1 MSQPRFHLRALLFV
15 SGLTLGSLLSTTWFV
30 HATAIEADALE
41 PVASTTLPL
50 DMLQTFT
57 QTFAHIKGF
66 YVEDKTDEAL
76 IESALRGMVQD
87 LDPHSSILS
96 KNEYSELRDSIR
108 GEFGGLGMEVTVD
121 DGFLTVVSPIDDTP
135 AANAGIQ
142 PGDMIIRLGDT
153 PVRGLSLQQAIGLM
167 RGKPGTELILSIMRE
182 GEEGPILV
190 PLIRDVIKVSAVKSR
205 LLEPSYGYVRITSFQ
220 TDTGNNLKKAIRAIQ
235 ETPLKGLVLDLRNN
249 PGGSLQAAVDVA
261 NVFLQDGMIV
271 YIDGR
276 AMQER
281 EAFYAEGKD
290 YLQQA
295 PLVVLV
301 NNGSASASEIVAGA
315 LQDQS
320 RAVIMGQKTF
330 GKGSVQTTHE
340 LNENWAIKLTTARY
354 YTPNGRSIQAL
365 GIAPDVA
372 LSRLALRREENRSL
386 EISEADLNQSLQAEQ
401 AATDNTSVDDN
412 LAETDY
418 AVSEALNLLKGLNVL
433 ERRVSR

>member
-15 SGLTLGSLLSTTWFV
+15 SGLILGSLLSTTWFV